1 MLEEREKGQ
10 GYRDKNDTAQ
20 VREVGRGSRKC
31 RALAQDRKFYVN
43 TVGSEMME

>member
-20 VREVGRGSRKC
+20 VREVGRGSGKC
-31 RALAQDRKFYVN
+31 RALTSRIGNLCEYSGK
-43 TVGSEMME
+43 